1 GGKLHAFKTLGGF
14 WMFPLMARNCSALS
28 GLETISSILSHFPWG
43 HRGALATSSVRTL
56 FGRPMD
62 VYCSRK
68 EMTFITRTT
77 MARRLENFLLRQLPL
92 DIFVFPRTQ
101 PASASTHRIPAPA
114 RKPSGK
120 LTQTALLCT
129 LCFPVGVIL
138 QTSAAALGHPT
149 AATTCSRLCA
159 TAAVTSGF
167 CPTGLHYSQNSTT
180 SL

>member
-1 GGKLHAFKTLGGF
+1 MATVFISQRVPAASILSLKSPQPVGKLHAFKTLGSL
-14 WMFPLMARNCSALS
+14 WMFPLMAQNCSALS

-56 FGRPMD
+56 SGRPMD

-101 PASASTHRIPAPA
+101 PASASTH
-114 RKPSGK
+114 
-120 LTQTALLCT
+120 
-129 LCFPVGVIL
+129 
-138 QTSAAALGHPT
+138 
-149 AATTCSRLCA
+149 
-159 TAAVTSGF
+159 
-167 CPTGLHYSQNSTT
+167 
-180 SL
+180 